1 MGDLGIG
8 PSPHSPAPRR
18 FWGGFGESPGSL
30 LRHPHGMDMLA
41 RIEQEITA
49 LRESGALTA
58 AFRGSKE
65 QGEGLRSF
73 GDSETLIAFLRD
85 SEAGPRRRKDAA
97 LAALCVEASSGDQQ
111 VATLLVWLLLPGLLR
126 VRSGLAGR
134 DALEAQDLDAE
145 LIAGMWEAATEV
157 RPQTRNVAA
166 RLVNGARWRALA
178 AIREAIDWERRSE
191 PLDRQ
196 AAELPEPKVGT
207 FGSLGILTQAVR
219 EGVITEGEV
228 ELILVSRQTIRD
240 VGRLGVTL
248 CAARQ
253 RKHRARL
260 RLVDWLAQSSPIPP
274 RFLAPSPPRNLPENS
289 QGSPVTIR
297 PSLPP
302 L

>member
-1 MGDLGIG
+1 
-8 PSPHSPAPRR
+8 
-18 FWGGFGESPGSL
+18 
-30 LRHPHGMDMLA
+30 MDTVT
-41 RIEQEITA
+41 RIEQEIAA
-49 LRESGALTA
+49 LRGSGALTA
-58 AFRGSKE
+58 ALRGCRE
-65 QGEGLRSF
+65 QCEGLRSF
-73 GDSETLIAFLRD
+73 RDAETLIAFLRD
-85 SEAGPRRRKDAA
+85 PKAGPRRRKDAA
-97 LAALCVEASSGDQQ
+97 LAALCGEAISGDQQ
-111 VATLLVWLLLPGLLR
+111 VATLLLWLLLPGLLR

-145 LIAGMWEAATEV
+145 LLTGMWEAATEV

-196 AAELPEPKVGT
+196 VAELPEPEVGV

-219 EGVITEGEV
+219 AGVITEGEV
-228 ELILVSRQTIRD
+228 ELILASRQTIRD

-274 RFLAPSPPRNLPENS
+274 RFLAPSSPRNLPENS
-289 QGSPVTIR
+289 RGSPVTIR